1 MGGPERRSV
10 RPRVPW
16 RQSVMSPLN
25 LCLAGASGDS
35 GNLGVQA
42 LRCSVLAGLGRIPEI
57 ESLVVFDDGWG
68 VRAMANPYGEYRLE
82 RCGVRLS
89 RRWYRPE
96 SWQNIAIS
104 SRLGGLG
111 NPVVERLRAADA
123 VLDISGGDSFSDIYG
138 PRRFNAV
145 LAPKRAALAMRRR
158 LVLLPQTYGPFASPD
173 VRAAAQDMVRGAF
186 VAYSRDDASHE
197 TLLDLLGEHADPSR
211 HRRGVDVAFALDSA
225 EPTAGLPEPLHA
237 ALAHVGDGRPRVGL
251 NISGLIYNDPR
262 ARERFG
268 LSIDYRAVVRKIL
281 VWFVAQDCDIFL
293 VPHVFGSRR
302 PDGANEY
309 DDDIWL
315 CRDVV
320 AELGPT
326 AGSRVQVV
334 PAGLSAAE
342 AKWVISRMDWF
353 CGTRMHSTVAALS
366 SGVPTAALAYSMKT
380 RGVFETCG
388 QGAEVIDARSTSND
402 ECVHRVQDAWHR
414 RASVREAVRAR
425 IGAVC
430 EVASRQLAEMIDLV
444 RAQHGEVRS

>member
-1 MGGPERRSV
+1 MT
-10 RPRVPW
+10 RPL
-16 RQSVMSPLN
+16 S

-42 LRCSVLAGLGRIPEI
+42 LRCSVLAGLGYIPDI

-68 VRAMANPYGEYRLE
+68 VRAMANSYGRYRLE

-89 RRWYRPE
+89 RRWYRTE

-104 SRLGGLG
+104 ARLGGLG

-138 PRRFNAV
+138 KRRFHTV
-145 LAPKRAALAMRRR
+145 LAPKRVALAMRRP

-173 VRAAAQDMVRGAF
+173 VRLAARDMVRGAF
-186 VAYSRDDASHE
+186 IAYSRDDASHE
-197 TLLDLLGEHADPSR
+197 ILLDLLGEHADSNR
-211 HRRGVDVAFALDSA
+211 HRRGVDVAFALDPA
-225 EPTAGLPEPLHA
+225 EPSAGLSESLSA
-237 ALAHVGDGRPRVGL
+237 DLIGNGCARVGL

-268 LSIDYRAVVRKIL
+268 LSIDYRAVVHKIL
-281 VWFVAQDCDIFL
+281 KWFVAQDCDVFL
-293 VPHVFGSRR
+293 IPHVFGGGG
-302 PDGANEY
+302 PDGAKGY
-309 DDDIWL
+309 DDDTRV
-315 CRDVV
+315 CHDVV
-320 AELGPT
+320 AELEPT
-326 AGSRVQVV
+326 VSSQVRVL
-334 PAGLSAAE
+334 PGGLSAAE

-388 QGAEVIDARSTSND
+388 QGAEVIDARSTSDD
-402 ECVHRVQDAWHR
+402 ECVYRVQDAWHR
-414 RASVREAVRAR
+414 RASVRKAVRAR
-425 IGAVC
+425 VDTVR
-430 EVASRQLAEMIDLV
+430 ERASRQLAEMIDLL
-444 RAQHGEVRS
+444 RAQQGGVRS